1 MGKRKKEHKKSEPV
15 SWQSMV
21 SEREHAIASLEKDIG
36 CFERPSD
43 KEFCG
48 SLVHQ
53 FQTRGFLT
61 DRQWYW
67 VKHKSRAAK
76 RIQNP
81 REPRKRLHHVYAI
94 GAGEQIKIGRS
105 TNPKARLRALQTS
118 NPIKLKLLCV
128 IPVEN
133 SGKAASLEKKL
144 HKECREYHVIGEW
157 FKLDALSVVKKFSKE
172 RLGQV

>member
-1 MGKRKKEHKKSEPV
+1 MGKRRKKHKKSEPV

-21 SEREHAIASLEKDIG
+21 SEREHALLDLEKGIE

-43 KEFCG
+43 KEFCR
-48 SLVHQ
+48 SLIHQ
-53 FQTRGFLT
+53 FQTRGCLT

-67 VKHKSRAAK
+67 VKHKARAAT

-81 REPRKRLHHVYAI
+81 PAPRKRLHNIYAI
-94 GAGEQIKIGRS
+94 GAGEKIKIGRS
-105 TNPKARLRALQTS
+105 TNPKARLKSLQTS
-118 NPIKLKLLCV
+118 NPVKLKLLCV

-157 FKLDALSVVKKFSKE
+157 FKLDALSIVEKF
-172 RLGQV
+172 R